1 MPVAKVNLWTQAGQ
15 QQWFSKLSST
25 LLFCGYKQSASD
37 HSLFTKTTAFS
48 FTALL
53 VYVDDVL
60 LAGDNLA
67 EINSNSIKS
76 FLDSKFKIKDLGDLK
91 YFLVLEVTRSAA
103 GISLCQRK
111 YALELIEDAGFIGCK
126 PVSIFCLGIRILKS

>member
-1 MPVAKVNLWTQAGQ
+1 M
-15 QQWFSKLSST
+15 
-25 LLFCGYKQSASD
+25 
-37 HSLFTKTTAFS
+37 
-48 FTALL
+48 
-53 VYVDDVL
+53 L

-126 PVSIFCLGIRILKS
+126 PVSIFCLGIRILKSWAN